1 MSSDSSE
8 NVATQAVTVEKL
20 LSATHVAYLSGFNLL
35 LILILRSFHDLVS
48 MKRRLEA
55 SNLAMTKQA
64 LGAQKAYDQ
73 LSEQQSTDEAS
84 AKKKKKKDEGDEGGA
99 KKTGGDGTGEAER
112 KLAKLASEN
121 KELLAELSEAKK
133 AEKTLRVDNDA
144 LLRQSKSQ
152 SEEYKR
158 LVAAHASL
166 RDQMQEADE
175 YMLIDKSQG
184 GGKKD
189 N

>member
-20 LSATHVAYLSGFNLL
+20 LSATHVAYLSGINLL
-35 LILILRSFHDLVS
+35 LVLILRSLHDLVS
-48 MKRRLEA
+48 TKRRLEA
-55 SNLAMTKQA
+55 SNLAMKKQA
-64 LGAQKAYDQ
+64 LGAQAAYNQ
-73 LSEQQSTDEAS
+73 LSEQQKPAGGPAPEKGRREDDGGGGRA
-84 AKKKKKKDEGDEGGA
+84 GDRAAQE
-99 KKTGGDGTGEAER
+99 

-121 KELLAELSEAKK
+121 KELLTELAAARSR
-133 AEKTLRVDNDA
+133 EKSLKVDNDA

-152 SEEYKR
+152 SDEYKR